1 MLETFIFPWNHI
13 LSEQDHV
20 VEYNVSRTNLI
31 IFMSDRPISC
41 NIWDKERIGV
51 EMLGWVHPVFCYFSL
66 KATLVFVPKFL
77 PEPYCSV
84 IRYNS
89 SSTWMGSVWKYYYS
103 YTALSDTYSYLFWIF
118 CDPFVYLLNSHYSL
132 SHVKGMLAI
141 TYFMTLFVETLTKT

>member
-103 YTALSDTYSYLFWIF
+103 STTLSDTYSYLFEFFATRLCISWI
-118 CDPFVYLLNSHYSL
+118 V
-132 SHVKGMLAI
+132 I
-141 TYFMTLFVETLTKT
+141 IR